1 MALLRRAGTA
11 MVKVQQQGDTVI
23 FTAEGLPK
31 LGALRS
37 ELRMPRAH
45 IKSARHGPE
54 AGRAWG
60 LREPGTYVPGLLKAG
75 TFYLADALADKPTLR
90 DVQHREQV
98 VVVAL
103 VDERYH
109 LLIIE
114 VADPAAVVAL
124 LS

>member
-1 MALLRRAGTA
+1 MPGTA
-11 MVKVQQQGDTVI
+11 PRP
-23 FTAEGLPK
+23 AAP
-31 LGALRS
+31 GAC
-37 ELRMPRAH
+37 
-45 IKSARHGPE
+45 GQ
-54 AGRAWG
+54 
-60 LREPGTYVPGLLKAG
+60 PGTYVPGLLKAG

-109 LLIIE
+109 QLIIE